1 MKSFK
6 LTFLALFGFM
16 LAATAQTKTTQ
27 KAVISTPTIQCDMCK
42 NKIEKSMFKQYGISS
57 VKVDV
62 KKKTTTVSWLTDR
75 TNIEEV
81 KASIANIG
89 YDADDVTAEESAYN
103 RLPKCCKKPE

>member
-1 MKSFK
+1 MKSIK
-6 LTFLALFGFM
+6 LTLLALLGF
-16 LAATAQTKTTQ
+16 AFATSAQNKTSQ
-27 KAVISTPTIQCDMCK
+27 KAVISTPTVQCDMCK
-42 NKIEKSMFKQYGISS
+42 NRIEKSMFKQYGISS

-75 TNIEEV
+75 TNIEEI

-103 RLPKCCKKPE
+103 RLPECCKKPD